1 MKNGKIILL
10 VIGLILL
17 VVGTTYAVYTWAI
30 KGVNINGISECFKVD
45 YDKGQ
50 DIGSVNNSRTLLV
63 SDDYTGGLFA
73 SVIVN
78 LNKNCT
84 ITNGIGT
91 LYLEVDNNTSSGLLT
106 SGALK
111 YQVVENGFPT
121 TDKGVGTITSTGK
134 IPIYENISIGT
145 NPIQLSVAVW
155 IDSSMIT
162 SSNSSE
168 IFSSTFS
175 GKISMRVESG
185 DK

>member
-1 MKNGKIILL
+1 MKNSKIILL
-10 VIGLILL
+10 VIGLIVL
-17 VVGTTYAVYTWAI
+17 VAGSTYAVYTWAI
-30 KGVNINGISECFKVD
+30 KNVNVNGISECFKVD

-91 LYLEVDNNTSSGLLT
+91 LYLEVDNTTSSSLLT

-111 YQVVENGFPT
+111 YQIVENGFPT
-121 TDKGVGTITSTGK
+121 TNKGIGTITSTGK
-134 IPIYENISIGT
+134 LSGLPDNI
-145 NPIQLSVAVW
+145 N
-155 IDSSMIT
+155 
-162 SSNSSE
+162 
-168 IFSSTFS
+168 
-175 GKISMRVESG
+175 
-185 DK
+185 

>member
-1 MKNGKIILL
+1 MKNSKIILL
-10 VIGLILL
+10 VIGLIVL

-30 KGVNINGISECFKVD
+30 KGVDVNGISECFKVD

-91 LYLEVDNNTSSGLLT
+91 LYLEVDNTTSSGLLT

-121 TDKGVGTITSTGK
+121 TNKGIGTIASAGK

-145 NPIQLSVAVW
+145 NSIQLSVAVW

-168 IFSSTFS
+168 ILSSTFS